1 MKKIVWTSALLSLVL
16 ALTAFVPGRT
26 LADSAG
32 RYDPGSEGIVSSY
45 YHIDAEAGF
54 ITGIAPGT
62 TAEQLLQVCLPED
75 TVSQSNTLATG
86 TTISSAS
93 AQKELKVIVTADLNG
108 SGDVSISDLLMLKSA
123 ILGESLT
130 DTAKAAADVNY
141 DGNVSIT
148 DFLRIKSYILNIEG
162 IYAGWPKEVT
172 AKDEL
177 MLIEPSASQKWNC
190 AIPEAVQYA
199 TDSEEIAKVDD
210 SGNITAGI
218 WEASTF
224 VYALDDTGAVV
235 DRVMVAV
242 NASKV
247 TPSLNVSQCNLQPE
261 QQLQLSVN
269 FNHPVNP
276 AVTWESSDPT
286 VATVE
291 NGLITAIKTGK
302 ATITA
307 SLENGSKAQ
316 VEVTIAPPITQMSI
330 ERVQY
335 KVKPGNTKDILL
347 LTEPADSGEEFTWTS
362 SDESIATVSD
372 TGVVTGV
379 DYGTV
384 TITVTGKFSGLKATC
399 KVKVCN
405 VKQVAITFDDGPSVY
420 TETLLN
426 YLKKSDIRATFFL
439 VGNRIGYYESYVKR
453 QVAEGHEM
461 GYHSY
466 SHQMQ
471 TSLSSDQITSDFNK
485 SNNYLKSLTGAEF
498 TVWRTPGGDFNSRV
512 LNCVP
517 VPHIFWSVDTLDWQS
532 RNTTAVYNAI
542 VNNAYDGAIILLHD
556 LYSTSVNG
564 AIQAM
569 EVLNAGDFEFLT
581 VTELLSRDGT
591 PPQPHKNYY
600 NG

>member
-1 MKKIVWTSALLSLVL
+1 M
-16 ALTAFVPGRT
+16 
-26 LADSAG
+26 
-32 RYDPGSEGIVSSY
+32 
-45 YHIDAEAGF
+45 
-54 ITGIAPGT
+54 
-62 TAEQLLQVCLPED
+62 
-75 TVSQSNTLATG
+75 
-86 TTISSAS
+86 
-93 AQKELKVIVTADLNG
+93 
-108 SGDVSISDLLMLKSA
+108 
-123 ILGESLT
+123 
-130 DTAKAAADVNY
+130 
-141 DGNVSIT
+141 
-148 DFLRIKSYILNIEG
+148 
-162 IYAGWPKEVT
+162 
-172 AKDEL
+172 
-177 MLIEPSASQKWNC
+177 
-190 AIPEAVQYA
+190 
-199 TDSEEIAKVDD
+199 
-210 SGNITAGI
+210 
-218 WEASTF
+218 
-224 VYALDDTGAVV
+224 
-235 DRVMVAV
+235 
-242 NASKV
+242 
-247 TPSLNVSQCNLQPE
+247 
-261 QQLQLSVN
+261 
-269 FNHPVNP
+269 
-276 AVTWESSDPT
+276 
-286 VATVE
+286 
-291 NGLITAIKTGK
+291 
-302 ATITA
+302 
-307 SLENGSKAQ
+307 
-316 VEVTIAPPITQMSI
+316 
-330 ERVQY
+330 QY